1 MTPGNLNRQFD
12 NRWLIYGLAALT
24 IACGAFLSLN
34 TAKLML
40 SSSNERVWT
49 TQAARVQ
56 VDSQRLAKAAVE
68 SALGNFDAFTDLTL
82 IHRQINSHMQALAG
96 GSSDMGLSA
105 VPLEVAGELN
115 QLQMTWET
123 VSGNTQVIIDSDALI
138 QNLSEASRSY
148 LSSMSDIQSTIDRMI
163 RQLIESGAPNQQV
176 FAASRQLVLSDR
188 IQRRVGEILQ
198 NNERSARSAE
208 QLREE
213 MTLFEQTETA
223 LMEGNQRFGIPRVL
237 NPQARASLLEASRQY
252 DSIQPQLELILGSA
266 EQLNRLRIAAD
277 QVFLDSDEMFN
288 RANALVM
295 AINGLSEN
303 RQWPSTSAN
312 TIGLVAFIILAAAL
326 VALVLQKAG
335 QRAEQAHRSNRK
347 TQQAIVKLLDELGA
361 VAQGDLTV
369 KATVTDEITGAI
381 ADAVNYAVE
390 QLRELVIRI
399 NQTSKSVA
407 ESAETTRNATSSLA
421 ESANEQAGQVARA
434 TEKIQTMSSA
444 FDSMATRTRESSE
457 TATQSVT
464 VAHSGAQKV
473 RKTIAGMDV
482 IREQIQ
488 ETSKRIKRLGES
500 TQEIGDI
507 VGMINDIAEQTN
519 VLALNAA
526 IQAASAGGSGQGFA
540 VVADEVQQLAESATN
555 ATRRISVLVQAIQAD
570 TAEAIRSM
578 EATTSEVVNGA
589 RLARDAGSAL
599 MQMEEASNELSALIQ
614 DVSKEAADHS
624 HQAGRIS
631 ELMGSIRAIS
641 LKTSQGTSNTADA
654 VAELAKLVMQLQ
666 ASVSDFHL
674 PGDKA
679 VTGPES
685 LPQITATRPG

>member
-1 MTPGNLNRQFD
+1 MASVNLKKQFD
-12 NRWLIYGLAALT
+12 NRWLIYVLAALT
-24 IACGAFLSLN
+24 IACGIFLSVN

-68 SALGNFDAFTDLTL
+68 AALGNFDAFTDLSL
-82 IHRQINSHMQALAG
+82 VHRQIKAHMLALGG
-96 GSSDMGLSA
+96 GSADSGLPA

-115 QLQMTWET
+115 QLQMTWES
-123 VSGNTQVIIDSDALI
+123 VDRNTEIIIQADPLI
-138 QNLSEASRSY
+138 QSLSEASSSY
-148 LSSMSDIQSTIDRMI
+148 LASMSEIQATIDRMI

-198 NNERSARSAE
+198 NNDRSARSAE

-213 MTLFEQTETA
+213 MALFEQTEAA

-237 NPQARASLLEASRQY
+237 NPQARASLLEAGRQY
-252 DSIQPQLELILGSA
+252 KSIQPQLQLILSSA
-266 EQLNRLRIAAD
+266 EKLNSLRSAAD
-277 QVFLDSDEMFN
+277 QVFLQSDEMFDH
-288 RANALVM
+288 ANALVM
-295 AINGLSEN
+295 AISGLSEN
-303 RQWPSTSAN
+303 RSWPSTSAN
-312 TIGLVAFIILAAAL
+312 TIGLVAFILLAAAL

-369 KATVTDEITGAI
+369 HATVTDEITGAI

-399 NQTSKSVA
+399 NRTSKSVA
-407 ESAETTRNATSSLA
+407 ESAETTRAATSAMA

-457 TATQSVT
+457 TARQSVS
-464 VAHSGAQKV
+464 VASSGAQKV
-473 RKTIAGMDV
+473 RKTITGMDV

-526 IQAASAGGSGQGFA
+526 IQAASAGGSGQGFG

-570 TAEAIRSM
+570 TGEAIRSM

-589 RLARDAGSAL
+589 RLARDAGTAL
-599 MQMEEASNELSALIQ
+599 QQMEQASNELAALIQ
-614 DVSKEAADHS
+614 EVSSEAAEHS
-624 HQAGRIS
+624 HQAERIS
-631 ELMGSIRAIS
+631 ELMGGIRAIA
-641 LKTSQGTSNTADA
+641 LKTSQGTSSTADA

-666 ASVSDFHL
+666 ASVADFHL
-674 PGDKA
+674 PAEKGADSPK
-679 VTGPES
+679 E
-685 LPQITATRPG
+685 LPQITPTRAG